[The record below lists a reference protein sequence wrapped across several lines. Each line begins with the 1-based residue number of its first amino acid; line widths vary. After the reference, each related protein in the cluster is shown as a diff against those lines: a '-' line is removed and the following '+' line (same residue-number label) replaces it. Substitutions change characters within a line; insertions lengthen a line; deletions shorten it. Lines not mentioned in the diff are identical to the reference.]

1 MGDQRVLQRCSP
13 RKSRRQTSLAR
24 FWVSGAMVLCVL
36 LSLFALSCQEAA
48 PEADPGKWAADG
60 VITTNE
66 YAGQTS
72 YGDYEI
78 HWNSD
83 GQYIY
88 IGMKARAS
96 GWVAVGFQPGPLH
109 RETDMVLG
117 FVRDGQVSVFD
128 MFSIAELGPCTA
140 DSELGGSDDILEY
153 GGREE
158 GGYTVVEFKR
168 LLGTGDEYDG
178 ELFSGVNEIVWAY
191 STLDDPRQKHINRG
205 YGKIGL

>member
-1 MGDQRVLQRCSP
+1 M
-13 RKSRRQTSLAR
+13 
-24 FWVSGAMVLCVL
+24 LCVL

-48 PEADPGKWAADG
+48 PEANPGKWAADG

-66 YAGQTS
+66 YAGQAS

-117 FVRDGQVSVFD
+117 FVRGGQVSVFD

-140 DSELGGSDDILEY
+140 DSELGGSDDVLEY
-153 GGREE
+153 GGQEE
-158 GGYTVVEFKR
+158 GSYTVVEFKR
-168 LLGTGDEYDG
+168 LLSTGDDYDG

>member
-1 MGDQRVLQRCSP
+1 MGDQRVSQRGSP
-13 RKSRRQTSLAR
+13 RKPRRQTSIAR
-24 FWVSGAMVLCVL
+24 FWVSGAMVLCML
-36 LSLFALSCQEAA
+36 LGLFALSCQEAA
-48 PEADPGKWAADG
+48 PEANPGKWAADG
-60 VITTNE
+60 VITANE
-66 YAGQTS
+66 YTGQTS

-88 IGMKARAS
+88 IGVKAKAS

-140 DSELGGSDDILEY
+140 DSELGGSDDVLEY

-168 LLGTGDEYDG
+168 LLSTGDDYDG

>member
-1 MGDQRVLQRCSP
+1 MGDRRVFQ
-13 RKSRRQTSLAR
+13 RQTSLAR
-24 FWVSGAMVLCVL
+24 FWVSGAVVLCML
-36 LSLFALSCQEAA
+36 LSLSTASCQEAA
-48 PEADPGKWAADG
+48 PEANPDKWIADG
-60 VITTNE
+60 LITTGE
-66 YAGQTS
+66 YAGRTS

-88 IGMKARAS
+88 IGMRAKAS

-117 FVRDGQVSVFD
+117 LVRDGQVSVFD

-140 DSELGGSDDILEY
+140 DSELGGRDDVLEY

-168 LLGTGDEYDG
+168 LLSTGDEYDG
-178 ELFSGVNEIVWAY
+178 KLFSGVNEIVWAY
-191 STLDDPRQKHINRG
+191 STLDDPRQKHTSRG
-205 YGKIGL
+205 HGEIGF